1 MSTYLLHQGDSYSG
15 LKLNF
20 SDASDKVAIKKKER
34 GKVNINSFGLISC
47 LTSMLNSCG
56 NIGMTS

>member
-20 SDASDKVAIKKKER
+20 SDASDKVAIKKER

-47 LTSMLNSCG
+47 FTPMLNSCG